1 MTRYFHA
8 TPKSNFNS
16 IVQKGIIAYFEGVYC
31 STSEETAARWVCF
44 KRRDAEQIM
53 VLPFD
58 RPEGDERMTIGID
71 HSPMMTQLLGVSDEG
86 ASFVSSESI
95 PMTDIDWEAV
105 MVYDNPFYQP
115 ELAQEMEEQLK
126 KLREE
131 QRARLNR
138 GEEE

>member
-1 MTRYFHA
+1 MR
-8 TPKSNFNS
+8 
-16 IVQKGIIAYFEGVYC
+16 VG
-31 STSEETAARWVCF
+31 W
-44 KRRDAEQIM
+44 
-53 VLPFD
+53 
-58 RPEGDERMTIGID
+58 D

-115 ELAQEMEEQLK
+115 ELTQQMEQLK
-126 KLREE
+126 KLQEE
-131 QRARLNR
+131 HRANFKE

>member
-1 MTRYFHA
+1 MTRYYHA

-16 IVQKGIIAYFEGVYC
+16 IVEKGIISRFGEVYC
-31 STSEETAARWVCF
+31 STSEETAARWICF
-44 KRRDAEQIM
+44 TRRDAEQIM

-58 RPEGDERMTIGID
+58 RPEGDERMSIGVD

-105 MVYDNPFYQP
+105 MVYENPFYQP
-115 ELAQEMEEQLK
+115 ELAQQMEQLK
-126 KLREE
+126 KLQEE
-131 QRARLNR
+131 HRARFKE

>member
-1 MTRYFHA
+1 MTRYYHA

-58 RPEGDERMTIGID
+58 RPEGDERMSIGID

-115 ELAQEMEEQLK
+115 ELAQEMEQLK
-126 KLREE
+126 KLQEE
-131 QRARLNR
+131 YRARLNR

>member
-1 MTRYFHA
+1 MTRYYHA

-16 IVQKGIIAYFEGVYC
+16 IVEKGIISRFDGVYC
-31 STSEETAARWVCF
+31 STSEETAVRWICF
-44 KRRDAEQIM
+44 TRRDAEKIM

-58 RPEGDERMTIGID
+58 RPEGDERMRIGWD

-86 ASFVSSESI
+86 ASFVSSENI
-95 PMTDIDWEAV
+95 PNSDIDWGAV

-115 ELAQEMEEQLK
+115 ELTQQMEQLK
-126 KLREE
+126 KLQEE
-131 QRARLNR
+131 HRANFKD